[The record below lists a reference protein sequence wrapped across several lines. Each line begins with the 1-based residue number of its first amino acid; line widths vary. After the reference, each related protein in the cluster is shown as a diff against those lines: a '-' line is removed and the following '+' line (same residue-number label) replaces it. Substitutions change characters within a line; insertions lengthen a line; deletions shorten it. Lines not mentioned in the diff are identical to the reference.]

1 MRISE
6 LQVLVLLDKEQKWFY
21 KKVLAENVYC
31 SKCDGVAMLGIEVE
45 EIYLDSL
52 NDIRVAGVCNACKSK
67 VSRTFEFGEN
77 KEFFERAVNLRKSLM
92 AKL

>member
-31 SKCDGVAMLGIEVE
+31 SKIDGVAILGIEVE

-52 NDIRVAGVCNACKSK
+52 NDIRVEGV
-67 VSRTFEFGEN
+67 
-77 KEFFERAVNLRKSLM
+77 
-92 AKL
+92 